1 MTYEAKSKKL
11 NNEDMLPTLNDVLE
25 DQHLLGV
32 EMKRRI
38 QVAGNTIHDFY
49 ELACLLI

>member
-25 DQHLLGV
+25 DNHLLGV

-38 QVAGNTIHDFY
+38 QVAGNTIDDFY
-49 ELACLLI
+49 ELACLLN